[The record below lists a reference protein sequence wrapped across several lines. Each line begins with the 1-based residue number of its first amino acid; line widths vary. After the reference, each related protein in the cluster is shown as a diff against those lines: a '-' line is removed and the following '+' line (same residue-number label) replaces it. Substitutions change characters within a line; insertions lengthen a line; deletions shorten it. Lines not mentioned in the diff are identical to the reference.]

1 LKELGVA
8 NGVVETWYGVF
19 VPAGT
24 PPDVVSKLNA
34 DINALLQL
42 PDVKD
47 TMNKQGLVVAGGKPE
62 RMSDLVKNEL
72 SRWAR
77 VVEKAG
83 IKGDN

>member
-1 LKELGVA
+1 
-8 NGVVETWYGVF
+8 
-19 VPAGT
+19 
-24 PPDVVSKLNA
+24 
-34 DINALLQL
+34 
-42 PDVKD
+42 
-47 TMNKQGLVVAGGKPE
+47 LVVAGGKPE